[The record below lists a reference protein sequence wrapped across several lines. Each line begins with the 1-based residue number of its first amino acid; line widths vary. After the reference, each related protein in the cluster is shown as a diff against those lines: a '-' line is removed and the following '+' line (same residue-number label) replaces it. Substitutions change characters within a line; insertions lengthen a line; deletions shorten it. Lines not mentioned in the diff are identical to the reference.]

1 MSALSAPSEFLCPIT
16 QEIMIDPVVG
26 TDGHTYERDA
36 IVTWLAQHA
45 TSPQTRQHMTVSNLA
60 PNWALKNLIADF
72 LKTAAGSQA
81 AAAARAAKAAG
92 VASAVPVQFNASVST
107 YDGNS
112 YLTLG
117 STSVK
122 PMETVIIAIVDTSGS
137 MASGAAPPDTKA
149 SAEAAVFSRLDL
161 VKHCMKTVAA
171 VAASRASESP
181 VSLSIIGF
189 SESANCLLPLTKM
202 KDHGLDRANAAISAL
217 YEGGGTNIYAGLA
230 AALEEARK
238 AATASPN
245 ANIQIVLLTDG
256 EPTPDY
262 IPHGGITPAFKRKL
276 AESGVKANL
285 STFGFGYSLESKLLE
300 SLSVEG
306 AGTYGFI
313 PDCSMVGTV
322 FINFCSTVLSTV
334 ANHISVSGKYIG
346 SLSAGQTRTV
356 KVSGIMAGD
365 TVEVM
370 YGNQTAT
377 VVVQAGTEAAALE
390 RAALDRVYAE
400 VVRCCSVRHDESFRS
415 TLTAL
420 HSWISAALP
429 ESVLKKDILRD
440 ILSEDENE
448 GQLMRAVSK
457 KEWFDRW
464 GLNHLISYSRA
475 LACEQTVNF
484 KDAVLQHFCG
494 DLFRAIQDR
503 GNALFADLPPPRSS
517 ITPHV
522 RVTGQYM
529 SQTSNNASG
538 GCFGGN
544 CMVEMEDGGG
554 KLVSL
559 VQKGDILASGFV
571 VQAVVKTELTA
582 PVTTMIVFPEGLT
595 ITPYHPIK
603 EEESNEWVFPAD
615 IGMLQD
621 VELDAYYNFVLDSGH
636 MAVVDGIAVCTLG
649 HGLEGPV
656 IGHPYFGTQKVIED
670 LKGCD
675 GWDEGLIVL
684 DPASVARDPQTGLV
698 CSF

>member
-1 MSALSAPSEFLCPIT
+1 
-16 QEIMIDPVVG
+16 MIDPVVG
-26 TDGHTYERDA
+26 SDGHTYERDA

-45 TSPQTRQHMTVSNLA
+45 TSPQTRQHMTVANLA

-72 LKTAAGSQA
+72 LKTAAGAHA

-107 YDGNS
+107 YDGKS

-202 KDHGLDRANAAISAL
+202 KDHGLDRANTAISAL

-334 ANHISVSGKYIG
+334 ANQISVAGKSVG

-356 KVSGIMAGD
+356 KVSDIVAGD

-377 VVVQAGTEAAALE
+377 VIVQAGTEATALE
-390 RAALDRVYAE
+390 RAALERVYAE

-415 TLTAL
+415 TLTTL
-420 HSWISAALP
+420 HS
-429 ESVLKKDILRD
+429 
-440 ILSEDENE
+440 
-448 GQLMRAVSK
+448 
-457 KEWFDRW
+457 
-464 GLNHLISYSRA
+464 
-475 LACEQTVNF
+475 
-484 KDAVLQHFCG
+484 
-494 DLFRAIQDR
+494 
-503 GNALFADLPPPRSS
+503 
-517 ITPHV
+517 
-522 RVTGQYM
+522 
-529 SQTSNNASG
+529 
-538 GCFGGN
+538 
-544 CMVEMEDGGG
+544 
-554 KLVSL
+554 
-559 VQKGDILASGFV
+559 
-571 VQAVVKTELTA
+571 
-582 PVTTMIVFPEGLT
+582 
-595 ITPYHPIK
+595 
-603 EEESNEWVFPAD
+603 
-615 IGMLQD
+615 
-621 VELDAYYNFVLDSGH
+621 
-636 MAVVDGIAVCTLG
+636 
-649 HGLEGPV
+649 
-656 IGHPYFGTQKVIED
+656 
-670 LKGCD
+670 
-675 GWDEGLIVL
+675 
-684 DPASVARDPQTGLV
+684 
-698 CSF
+698 